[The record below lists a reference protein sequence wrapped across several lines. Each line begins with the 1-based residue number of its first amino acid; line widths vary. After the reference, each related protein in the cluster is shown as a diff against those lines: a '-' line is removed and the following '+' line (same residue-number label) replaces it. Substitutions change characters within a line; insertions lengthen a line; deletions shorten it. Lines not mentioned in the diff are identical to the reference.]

1 MKVCEKIN
9 CMMKGNAM
17 KRTLT
22 IFMLTILLLISFS
35 ACSKKENLF
44 PANGILII
52 GDENKISPIINRYQ
66 EITKANEVFSV
77 KTGSYGNGQVL
88 ILNESTALALIKEKA
103 FRKRDN
109 GSNYILDTL
118 PKFPKEGS
126 LLFTNEDEKT
136 MKSIKIEGNE
146 IPVTYDSDTWIGN
159 TRKYPTQSY
168 VIVAKNSVYKEIK
181 ANETKMNLLQ
191 FKKSIGDEKPKMS
204 TDNSLVN
211 EEIKVK
217 KLIKGLEGEVAFQF
231 VTIGE
236 ES

>member
-1 MKVCEKIN
+1 
-9 CMMKGNAM
+9 M

-44 PANGILII
+44 PANGVLII
-52 GDENKISPIINRYQ
+52 GDENNISPIINRYQ

-77 KTGSYGNGQVL
+77 KTGTYGNGQVL
-88 ILNESTALALIKEKA
+88 ILNESTARALIKDKV

-109 GSNYILDTL
+109 GSNYIIDTL

-126 LLFTNEDEKT
+126 LLFTNEDDKT
-136 MKSIKIEGNE
+136 MKSFKIEGNE

-181 ANETKMNLLQ
+181 ANETKMHLLQ
-191 FKKSIGDEKPKMS
+191 LKKSLGDERPKMS
-204 TDNSLVN
+204 TDNTMVN
-211 EEIKVK
+211 ENVKVK
-217 KLIKGLEGEVAFQF
+217 KLIKGLEGEVSFQF

-236 ES
+236 KP

>member
-1 MKVCEKIN
+1 
-9 CMMKGNAM
+9 M

-22 IFMLTILLLISFS
+22 IFMLTIILLISFS
-35 ACSKKENLF
+35 SCSKKDNSF
-44 PANGILII
+44 PANGVLII
-52 GDENKISPIINRYQ
+52 GDENNISPIINRYQ
-66 EITKANEVFSV
+66 EITKENEVFSV
-77 KTGSYGNGQVL
+77 KKGEVENGHVL
-88 ILNESTALALIKEKA
+88 ILNESTALALIKEKI
-103 FRKRDN
+103 FHKRGN

-181 ANETKMNLLQ
+181 ANETKMHLLQ
-191 FKKSIGDEKPKMS
+191 LKKSLGDERPKMS
-204 TDNSLVN
+204 TDNTMVN
-211 EEIKVK
+211 ENVKVK
-217 KLIKGLEGEVAFQF
+217 KLIKGLEGEVSFQF

-236 ES
+236 KP

>member
-1 MKVCEKIN
+1 
-9 CMMKGNAM
+9 M